1 MRTVLASRLPHV
13 GGRGRT
19 TVTQRSIEMV
29 IGRLMTD
36 EEFRERFQTDPHETL
51 CVLVERGGTDLTE
64 AEVAALVSMEADFW
78 ERVAEQVDPRL
89 QKANLKS

>member
-1 MRTVLASRLPHV
+1 MRTVLAFRLPHV
-13 GGRGRT
+13 GGRGT

-36 EEFRERFQTDPHETL
+36 EEFRQRFQSDPRETL
-51 CVLVERGGTDLTE
+51 GVLVERGGTDLTE
-64 AEVAALVSMEADFW
+64 AEVGALVSMEADFW
-78 ERVAEQVDPRL
+78 ARVAEQVDPRL